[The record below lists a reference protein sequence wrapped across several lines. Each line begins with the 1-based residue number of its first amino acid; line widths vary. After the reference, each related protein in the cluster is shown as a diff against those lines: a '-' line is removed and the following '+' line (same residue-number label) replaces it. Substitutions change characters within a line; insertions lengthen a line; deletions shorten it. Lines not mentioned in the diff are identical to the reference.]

1 MGERTKTATF
11 ANGKLQLKGI
21 NMKRFL
27 MGLAFC
33 IVAVAGVLAQSPL
46 LVYVAHRGCHVNDI
60 APQNSVDAV
69 YYAARA
75 GYDYTELDVRKTRDG
90 VFVCMHASFSGN
102 VNNRADYS
110 PVENASKLNVELFT
124 YDELVANYVTISSN
138 PALRKAVPTF
148 EEMLWACKKF
158 GIKPYIHCKIVGK
171 GSYDNDP
178 NEATSLAYKDAEHD
192 VPVMWNMIQT
202 ILGTDDVYW
211 GGTYSSDIR
220 KLSERAN
227 VCVQML
233 MNFPPEKESWAQDM
247 QTRWGGNLHTN
258 NNPYGD
264 QSDFTFRN
272 LAVLKTH
279 RIAAGI
285 FETGVVPNF
294 NWYLNTGIDLIVSD
308 YTCPPANRRPS
319 VFVAI
324 TDNMQ
329 TDDFVTTGAVEADA
343 IRLQPGQSVTL
354 QRQPTA
360 LFFGGVYCDFQLMGK
375 AVLRMDGY
383 SKDFRSP
390 SALPLVGDTDNASF
404 SFQYLIHNVAP
415 SFTLQA
421 TSECVLKN
429 IHFRVVPF

>member
-1 MGERTKTATF
+1 
-11 ANGKLQLKGI
+11 
-21 NMKRFL
+21 MKRFF
-27 MGLAFC
+27 MGLTFCATAFL
-33 IVAVAGVLAQSPL
+33 GVLAQSPL

-75 GYDYTELDVRKTRDG
+75 GYDYTEMDVRKTRDG
-90 VFVCMHASFSGN
+90 VFVCMHASFYGN

-124 YDELVANYVTISSN
+124 YEELTSKYITISSN

-148 EEMLWACKKF
+148 GEMLWACKKS

-178 NEATSLAYKDAEHD
+178 NEATSLAYKDPEHD

-202 ILGTDDVYW
+202 ILGTDDIYW
-211 GGTYSSDIR
+211 GGTYSGDIR
-220 KLSERAN
+220 KLSKRAN

-233 MNFPPEKESWAQDM
+233 MNFPAEKESWAQDV
-247 QTRWGGNLHTN
+247 QGRLGGSLHTN

-279 RIAAGI
+279 QIAAGI
-285 FETGVVPNF
+285 FETGVTPNF

-308 YTCPPANRRPS
+308 YTCPPAKGRQP
-319 VFVAI
+319 VYTAT
-324 TDNMQ
+324 TDNARFN
-329 TDDFVTTGAVEADA
+329 DFVTTGTVKADG
-343 IRLQPGQSVTL
+343 IYLQPGQSITL
-354 QRQPTA
+354 SGHPSV
-360 LFFGGVYCDFQLMGK
+360 LFFGGTYCDFQLSGK
-375 AVLRMDGY
+375 ATLHMNGY

-390 SALPLVGDTDNASF
+390 STLLLYGDTDNELF
-404 SFQYLIHNVAP
+404 TFQYLLHDVAP

-421 TSECVLKN
+421 SSECVVKN